1 MFISISSFVI
11 ANDMGPEVKEAFRN
25 RPHLVENAAGFIK
38 LQVLSPH
45 ENPNEIWLMTY
56 WTDEESFQVWY
67 KSHMYHDVHK
77 GIPKGLK
84 LVPGSVQVRGFEHV
98 AE

>member
-1 MFISISSFVI
+1 MFISISSFEV
-11 ANDMGPEVKEAFRN
+11 ANDMAPEVKEAFRN
-25 RPHLVENAAGFIK
+25 RPHLVDDAPGFIK
-38 LQVLSPH
+38 LQVLSPQ
-45 ENPNEIWLMTY
+45 ENLNEIWLMTY

-84 LVPGSVQVRGFEHV
+84 LVPGSVKVRGFEHV
-98 AE
+98 TE

>member
-1 MFISISSFVI
+1 MYISISSFEI
-11 ANDMGPEVKEAFRN
+11 ANDMAFEVKEAYRN
-25 RPHLVENAAGFIK
+25 RPHLVDNAPGFVK

-45 ENPNEIWLMTY
+45 ENPNEIWLMTF

-67 KSHMYHDVHK
+67 KSHMFHDVHNS
-77 GIPKGLK
+77 IPEGLK
-84 LVPGSVQVRGFEHV
+84 LVPGSVKIRGFEHV